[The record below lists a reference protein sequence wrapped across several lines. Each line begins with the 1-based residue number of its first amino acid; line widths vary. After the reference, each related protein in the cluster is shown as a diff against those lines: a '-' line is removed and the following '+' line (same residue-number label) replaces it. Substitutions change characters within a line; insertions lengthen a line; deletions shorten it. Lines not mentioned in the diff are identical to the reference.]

1 MVWCPL
7 SKSDFDHYALRSP
20 LNQWSELCYRVK
32 RVKANDDPHSQSIKG
47 LGSKIKPLPL
57 HGASDTTESIQLPL
71 ITSISYVTFMSKN
84 SNIGLHKNVQ
94 T

>member
-1 MVWCPL
+1 M
-7 SKSDFDHYALRSP
+7 
-20 LNQWSELCYRVK
+20 
-32 RVKANDDPHSQSIKG
+32 G

-71 ITSISYVTFMSKN
+71 ITSISYVIFTSKI

>member
-1 MVWCPL
+1 M
-7 SKSDFDHYALRSP
+7 
-20 LNQWSELCYRVK
+20 
-32 RVKANDDPHSQSIKG
+32 G

-71 ITSISYVTFMSKN
+71 ITSISYVIFTSKIA
-84 SNIGLHKNVQ
+84 NIGLHKNVQ

>member
-1 MVWCPL
+1 MILIIMLC
-7 SKSDFDHYALRSP
+7 SAP
-20 LNQWSELCYRVK
+20 LNQWSELYYRVK
-32 RVKANDDPHSQSIKG
+32 RVKANDDPHSQSIEG

-71 ITSISYVTFMSKN
+71 ITSISYVIFTSKI